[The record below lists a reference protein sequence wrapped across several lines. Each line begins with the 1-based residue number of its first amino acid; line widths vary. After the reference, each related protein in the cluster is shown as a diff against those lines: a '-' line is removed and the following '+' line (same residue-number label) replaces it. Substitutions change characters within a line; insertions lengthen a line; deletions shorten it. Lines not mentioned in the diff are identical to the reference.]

1 MAPLHHSNNLFAT
14 LFIFFHPPDVRSP
27 IWSCLRLAL
36 SSIFPRFSPLFR
48 PLRMRLL
55 VGRSP
60 AKTARITSSRER
72 LGQGEVTSL
81 AVSHRY
87 RTPKAREFANL
98 AKICLGSVLLSVRRN
113 SWTRRASCGVRS
125 SWNLLYES
133 VDWTIFQWPGWP
145 RCALEMPF
153 FRGET
158 RNTGF
163 SNLLEIFGAGRF
175 FLLDTVTSYFGNNIR
190 KVIRKFIAT
199 KY

>member
-14 LFIFFHPPDVRSP
+14 LFIFFHPSDVHSP
-27 IWSCLRLAL
+27 AWSYLRLAL
-36 SSIFPRFSPLFR
+36 SSIFPRVSPL
-48 PLRMRLL
+48 
-55 VGRSP
+55 
-60 AKTARITSSRER
+60 SSTQNAFTCGSKSCQDREDNIPQ
-72 LGQGEVTSL
+72 GEAWPGEVTSP

-98 AKICLGSVLLSVRRN
+98 AKICLGFVLLSVRRN

-175 FLLDTVTSYFGNNIR
+175 FY
-190 KVIRKFIAT
+190 
-199 KY
+199 